1 MKEQKKLDALQ
12 KQDETIYNL
21 AILEQKFHNKIETLD
36 NNDTLQHL
44 KKQFELEEQ
53 EKELKHLG
61 INLLS

>member
-21 AILEQKFHNKIETLD
+21 AILEQKFHNKIEILD